1 MCTKLRILY
10 TISKSNSELTTRH
23 SHQTTKTTAL
33 QSPPALKPN
42 LRHNSGSNNCKSS
55 AAEHVILNKENNSLR
70 KSNSLHIFNNAAIIL
85 LTLFKPTKI

>member
-10 TISKSNSELTTRH
+10 TISKSNSELTARH

-55 AAEHVILNKENNSLR
+55 AAEHVIFNTGSNSLR
-70 KSNSLHIFNNAAIIL
+70 KSNSLHVFNAAVIIL
-85 LTLFKPTKI
+85 LTLFKPIKM